1 MTSSPTPQPRA
12 FRGFV
17 ALERAGGAMIW
28 GTLRPT
34 AAEAEAVFKKWNPM
48 QKPTIAK
55 VRLSMEA
62 VNLTAE
68 AEICP

>member
-1 MTSSPTPQPRA
+1 MTNNPTPQPRA

-28 GTLRPT
+28 RTLRPT
-34 AAEAEAVFKKWNPM
+34 AAEAEAVFRKWNSI

-55 VRLSMEA
+55 VRFSMDA
-62 VNLTAE
+62 VNLTDE
-68 AEICP
+68 GEICP

>member
-1 MTSSPTPQPRA
+1 MTSKPTPQLRA

-48 QKPTIAK
+48 QTPTIVK
-55 VRLSMEA
+55 VRISMDA
-62 VNLTAE
+62 VNLTGE
-68 AEICP
+68 VVICP